1 MEIHFT
7 ATKIQSLLAEN
18 ETQYEYIIFL
28 FFLLKYT
35 F

>member
-1 MEIHFT
+1 MEIYFT

-18 ETQYEYIIFL
+18 KTQYEYILFI
-28 FFLLKYT
+28 FFLLKYM